1 MVSSYAFHKYIFFI
15 HFTKC
20 QANGQWPSR
29 FCSLP
34 RIFFSCIALVFW
46 TALFESTYGRLLL
59 EQCFSFRGLVIIP
72 EGPRQATSQLND
84 NSLLTHS
91 NYYTFIWLLWC
102 KFLYMVRKKLTKQT
116 NTTVNRLAK
125 WSFKTQLKNT
135 LKIIF

>member
-1 MVSSYAFHKYIFFI
+1 M
-15 HFTKC
+15 HFT
-20 QANGQWPSR
+20 NT
-29 FCSLP
+29 
-34 RIFFSCIALVFW
+34 FFSFISQNVRLTVSDLPDFVLYRGFFFSRIALVFW